1 MKKLLILLALLLPI
15 LQAHAAPAKRVALL
29 IGNGEYEHESRL
41 KNPGRDATL
50 LGGVL
55 QNELGFTDVQVKK
68 DLKYLDMKKALL
80 RFAADAKGADVVV
93 FYFSGHGIQSYRRNF
108 LLGKDAHTSASQ
120 PEELEAQGLMADE
133 VREKLKT
140 IGARVTL
147 IILDACRDGPSIG
160 KSGKKGLAYEGG
172 EQGVLVAYATDDGNI
187 AQDGKDENSPYA
199 GALAQALRR
208 TDLSVLR
215 QLDWVAREV
224 RKVVPGQKP
233 MKSGDLEA
241 DEFLVPEK
249 KPKPL
254 DAEPAAWQVCIQ
266 GSTAEA
272 CVSYERDFPNGPRIA
287 QARTRKADL
296 QAGQGRS
303 AGLTPQRDALP
314 TATPSLAPLPSTIE
328 SGQTIKDCDVCPELV
343 LVPGGQFVMGDDE
356 SQNSDEKPAHKIT
369 VPAFFMGKTEVTQ
382 GQWQALMGSNPSYF
396 KDCGESCPVENV
408 SWAKV
413 QVFLKKLGSLT
424 GKMWRLPSEAEW
436 EFAARVGSAKSSA
449 KAEQVN
455 YEFANLSGVGGRDK
469 WENTAPVGS
478 FPANALG
485 LHDMY
490 GNVSEWVADCYHESY
505 KKAPAGGG
513 AWMENC
519 GRFKW
524 GVVRGGSFYTKSGDI
539 SPTHRGQVMQND
551 QAPSFGFRVVRSL
564 SASIKLY

>member
-1 MKKLLILLALLLPI
+1 MKKLLIFLALLLPI
-15 LQAHAAPAKRVALL
+15 LHAHAAPAKRVALL

-41 KNPGRDATL
+41 KNPERDAAL

-55 QNELGFTDVQVKK
+55 QNELGFSDVQVKK

-120 PEELEAQGLMADE
+120 PEELEVQGLMADE

-147 IILDACRDGPSIG
+147 IILDACRDGPGIG
-160 KSGKKGLAYEGG
+160 KSGKKGLAYESG

-187 AQDGKDENSPYA
+187 AQDGKGENSPYA

-224 RKVVPGQKP
+224 RKAVPGQKP

-241 DEFLVPEK
+241 DEFLVPEN
-249 KPKPL
+249 KPKLL

-272 CVSYERDFPNGPRIA
+272 CAAYERDFPNGPRIV

-296 QAGQGRS
+296 QAGRS
-303 AGLTPQRDALP
+303 AGLTTQPDALP
-314 TATPSLAPLPSTIE
+314 TAKPSAIKP
-328 SGQTIKDCDVCPELV
+328 GQTIKDCDICPELV
-343 LVPGGQFVMGDDE
+343 LVPGGQFVMGDDK
-356 SQNSDEKPAHKIT
+356 SQNPDEKPAHRVT

-382 GQWQALMGSNPSYF
+382 GQWQAVMGSNPSNF
-396 KDCGESCPVENV
+396 KKCGASCPVENV
-408 SWAKV
+408 SWEDV
-413 QVFLKKLGSLT
+413 QGFVQKLSART
-424 GKMWRLPSEAEW
+424 GKSWRLPSEAEW
-436 EFAARVGSAKSSA
+436 EYAARAGSTSSYPWG
-449 KAEQVN
+449 EQVSH
-455 YEFANLSGVGGRDK
+455 EFANYGKDECCSGFASGRDK
-469 WENTAPVGS
+469 WIDIAPVAS
-478 FPANALG
+478 FAANAFG
-485 LHDMY
+485 LHDMH
-490 GNVSEWVADCYHESY
+490 GNVLEWVEDCWHGNYNN
-505 KKAPAGGG
+505 APNNGS
-513 AWMENC
+513 AWVNGCDKSVTRMLRSSSWNDTPDNL
-519 GRFKW
+519 RSA
-524 GVVRGGSFYTKSGDI
+524 VRLYFDPASHNAY
-539 SPTHRGQVMQND
+539 
-551 QAPSFGFRVVRSL
+551 FGFRVARTL
-564 SASIKLY
+564 P